1 MNTEEPT
8 SAAEQE
14 LKRLEVRVDD
24 LIRTVM
30 LLKEEN
36 KALRSRQDGLMAER
50 ADLIEKTELAKSRVE
65 AMISRLKSMEA
76 NP

>member
-8 SAAEQE
+8 TAAEQE

-65 AMISRLKSMEA
+65 AMISRLKSMET